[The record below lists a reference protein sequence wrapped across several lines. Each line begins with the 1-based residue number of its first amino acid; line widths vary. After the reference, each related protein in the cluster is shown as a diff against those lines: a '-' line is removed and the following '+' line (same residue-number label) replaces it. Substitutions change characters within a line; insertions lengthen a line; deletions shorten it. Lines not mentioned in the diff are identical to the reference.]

1 MTWSI
6 GTERAQNVG
15 VLSTHVSAS
24 TKVNYLTIRIN
35 HRLLMLLFANQQ
47 ERKIEGKVMGKKTD
61 FDHWEET
68 RLNIGMVLL
77 ACEQAL
83 LFG

>member
-6 GTERAQNVG
+6 GTERTQNVR

-61 FDHWEET
+61 FDNWEET

-77 ACEQAL
+77 ACE
-83 LFG
+83 

>member
-1 MTWSI
+1 MS
-6 GTERAQNVG
+6 
-15 VLSTHVSAS
+15 
-24 TKVNYLTIRIN
+24 
-35 HRLLMLLFANQQ
+35 LFANQQ
-47 ERKIEGKVMGKKTD
+47 ERKMEGKVMGKKTD